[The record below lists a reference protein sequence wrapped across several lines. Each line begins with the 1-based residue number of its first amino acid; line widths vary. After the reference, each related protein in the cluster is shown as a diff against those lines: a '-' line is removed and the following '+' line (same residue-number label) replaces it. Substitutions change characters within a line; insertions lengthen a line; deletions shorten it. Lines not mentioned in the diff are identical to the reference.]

1 MCGNQVAIAPNF
13 APGGVENGWKYTIPP
28 LLDSP
33 DLLVVDIRP
42 DGTLGA
48 QSYSAVFDKDF
59 TCRKSLFSKFYHLSS
74 PIIMMKVMM
83 RVMIVSIWSQLLSIL
98 VSCSC
103 TWKYYCCWFTIAFFI
118 SLFSSEYR
126 K

>member
-1 MCGNQVAIAPNF
+1 MAIAPHF
-13 APGGVENGWKYTIPP
+13 APGGVENGWNFTIPP

-59 TCRKSLFSKFYHLSS
+59 VCSKSLESPKFTLSS
-74 PIIMMKVMM
+74 PI
-83 RVMIVSIWSQLLSIL
+83 
-98 VSCSC
+98 
-103 TWKYYCCWFTIAFFI
+103 
-118 SLFSSEYR
+118 
-126 K
+126 